1 MMFYPIINNLTCVW
15 IYCSTWSWCNFH
27 VCFFAFGI
35 QKASCHVWNF
45 GALSCALPWYW
56 HLLSGLWCLCHY
68 CCHSYMLCICYAQL
82 LLHSLCS
89 CNGHESLDPIILGV
103 LHLVIMH
110 ACVWCMLKIF
120 CALWAALHCAFT
132 VCASCQRLWLLCYG
146 GLISHLAI
154 WACYTTRHN
163 VLTSSDFTSNIFTTL
178 LVSLLVVTSKWGPFF
193 TVYSFYWCMGLTS
206 VSPVFRSFLF

>member
-1 MMFYPIINNLTCVW
+1 VSESIVAPGVGAIFMYAFLLLVFRKLAAMFEILAPYPAP
-15 IYCSTWSWCNFH
+15 FH
-27 VCFFAFGI
+27 DR
-35 QKASCHVWNF
+35 H
-45 GALSCALPWYW
+45 W
-56 HLLSGLWCLCHY
+56 HLLSILWCLCHY
-68 CCHSYMLCICYAQL
+68 CCHSYMLCICNAQL
-82 LLHSLCS
+82 LLHSLGS

-132 VCASCQRLWLLCYG
+132 VCASCQRLWLLCYD

-178 LVSLLVVTSKWGPFF
+178 LVSLLVVTSK
-193 TVYSFYWCMGLTS
+193 
-206 VSPVFRSFLF
+206 